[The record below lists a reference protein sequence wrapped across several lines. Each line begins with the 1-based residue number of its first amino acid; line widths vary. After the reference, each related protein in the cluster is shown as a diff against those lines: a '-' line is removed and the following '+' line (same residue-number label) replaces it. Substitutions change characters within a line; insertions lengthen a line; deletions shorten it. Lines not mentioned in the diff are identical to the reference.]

1 MTALDD
7 RAHGSDP
14 GASGPDAPRPSAM
27 SIELNAL
34 NSIDEAER
42 RGRPHGLFW
51 PWFAANVSVLGVSYG
66 SFLLGFGISFWQA
79 TVVGILGIV
88 VSFLFC
94 GFISLAGKR
103 GSAPT
108 LTLSRAAFGVHGNK
122 VPSIISWLL
131 TVGWETVLVA
141 LAVLATTTVFKEL
154 GGAGGAATEVITL
167 IVVVVL
173 VIGGGVFGFHV
184 IMRLQVIITIAT
196 AVLTIVYIVL
206 VAGHIDFTK
215 LAELPSGDLPKL
227 IGGFVFMMTGFGL
240 GWVQAAADY
249 SRYLPR
255 TSSSGGVVGWTT
267 FGASL
272 APVILLVF
280 GLMLAGSSQKLSAA
294 IGADPIGALTTI
306 LPAWFLIPFA
316 IVAVLGLI
324 GGAVLDIYSSGIAL
338 LSAGLRIPRPAAAL
352 IDGII
357 MIAGAVYIVF
367 FAPSFI
373 GPFQG
378 FLITLG
384 VPIAAWCGVFLA
396 DLTLRRRN
404 YSGRDLFDSR
414 GRYGSW
420 NWLAIA
426 LLVIGT
432 ALGWGL
438 VINPYGLSWLNWQGY
453 LLGPFGL
460 GGTKGIWGG
469 ANLGVLV
476 ALVVGYLG
484 VILFGRGRV
493 RRQEALP
500 EEHAA
505 LVDPTGGLHAEAGE

>member
-1 MTALDD
+1 
-7 RAHGSDP
+7 
-14 GASGPDAPRPSAM
+14 
-27 SIELNAL
+27 
-34 NSIDEAER
+34 
-42 RGRPHGLFW
+42 
-51 PWFAANVSVLGVSYG
+51 
-66 SFLLGFGISFWQA
+66 
-79 TVVGILGIV
+79 
-88 VSFLFC
+88 
-94 GFISLAGKR
+94 
-103 GSAPT
+103 
-108 LTLSRAAFGVHGNK
+108 
-122 VPSIISWLL
+122 
-131 TVGWETVLVA
+131 
-141 LAVLATTTVFKEL
+141 
-154 GGAGGAATEVITL
+154 
-167 IVVVVL
+167 
-173 VIGGGVFGFHV
+173 
-184 IMRLQVIITIAT
+184 MRLQVIITIAT

-206 VAGHIDFTK
+206 VAGQIDFTK

-255 TSSSGGVVGWTT
+255 SSSSGGVVGWTT

-280 GLMLAGSSQKLSAA
+280 GLMLAGSSQKLSGA

-306 LPAWFLIPFA
+306 LPAWFLVPFF

-338 LSAGLRIPRPAAAL
+338 LSAGVNIPRPVAAL
-352 IDGII
+352 VDGII

-367 FAPSFI
+367 FAADFI

-396 DLTLRRRN
+396 DLTLRRRD
-404 YSGRDLFDSR
+404 YSDRDLFDAR

-432 ALGWGL
+432 GIGWGL
-438 VINPYGLSWLNWQGY
+438 VVNPYGLDWLNWQGY

-460 GGTKGIWGG
+460 GGVKGIWGG
-469 ANLGVLV
+469 ANLGVLA
-476 ALVVGYLG
+476 ALVIGYLG
-484 VILFGRGRV
+484 VVIFGRGRV
-493 RRQEALP
+493 RRQEALDDSAQDAT
-500 EEHAA
+500 AA
-505 LVDPTGGLHAEAGE
+505 QVGR